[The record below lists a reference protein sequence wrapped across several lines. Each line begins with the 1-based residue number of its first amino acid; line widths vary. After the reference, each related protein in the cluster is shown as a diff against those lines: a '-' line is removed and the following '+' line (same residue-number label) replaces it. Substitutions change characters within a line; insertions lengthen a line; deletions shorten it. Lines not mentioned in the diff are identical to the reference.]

1 MNPVTVLA
9 RSATSETVLDEELE
23 SLQFE
28 LESLLSSL
36 ACKINLMHIEID
48 VEDYI
53 QKDHNKRLKLN
64 VKQVK

>member
-1 MNPVTVLA
+1 MYSVTVLA